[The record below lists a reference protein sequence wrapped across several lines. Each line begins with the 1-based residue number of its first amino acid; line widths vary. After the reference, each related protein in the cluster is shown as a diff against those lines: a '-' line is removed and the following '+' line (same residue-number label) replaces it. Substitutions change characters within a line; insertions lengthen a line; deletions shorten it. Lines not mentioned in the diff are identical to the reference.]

1 MMIVPP
7 EVVAEDESNQRV
19 IRAGAGCHVVSRH
32 QATQAGQR
40 RRMPSFESIANRA
53 DVTANTLLKM
63 FNDTHRN
70 KDAPQAT
77 SISATTYI
85 AGLETSEVIAYLLM
99 QKYRP

>member
-40 RRMPSFESIANRA
+40 RRMPSF

>member
-7 EVVAEDESNQRV
+7 EVVAEDES
-19 IRAGAGCHVVSRH
+19 
-32 QATQAGQR
+32 TQAGQR
-40 RRMPSFESIANRA
+40 RRMPSF